1 MSTLDQLFKAQ
12 SRELQSRLEELS
24 APNQPMTDYK
34 LQLRHKWSKLQSPP
48 RAQGSKLKAWKQR
61 RGYDLEKLILA
72 LCALEHL
79 QPEAPL
85 RPKGEQVDGMFML
98 DGRAFLLE
106 AKWQEEKKSSA
117 SEVFAF
123 QGKLRGKLAGTLGVF
138 VSMGGFSPDAVNAVA
153 WGKEINVLFFD
164 KGDIELALAP
174 NHHLAEITRIK
185 LRRAAQRG
193 EIYYSYKTHL
203 DLMTA

>member
-1 MSTLDQLFKAQ
+1 MSTLDQLFKAH
-12 SRELQSRLEELS
+12 SRELQSCLEELS
-24 APNQPMTDYK
+24 VPNQPTEGYK
-34 LQLRHKWSKLQSPP
+34 LQLRHKWGKLQTPP
-48 RAQGSKLKAWKQR
+48 HAQGPRLKAWKQK

-72 LCALEHL
+72 LCALEQL

-106 AKWQEEKKSSA
+106 TKWQEEKSSA
-117 SEVFAF
+117 SDIFAF

-138 VSMGGFSPDAVNAVA
+138 VSMGGFSHDAANAVA

-164 KGDIELALAP
+164 KEDIELALAP
-174 NHHLAEITRIK
+174 KHHLAEITRIK

-193 EIYYSYKTHL
+193 EIYYSYRKHL

>member
-1 MSTLDQLFKAQ
+1 MSTLDQLFRVQ
-12 SRELQSRLEELS
+12 GRELQSILEQLS
-24 APNQPMTDYK
+24 TPDQPTADIK
-34 LQLRHKWSKLQSPP
+34 SQLRKKWGELKTLPPSK
-48 RAQGSKLKAWKQR
+48 GSKLKALKQK

-79 QPEAPL
+79 QPEAPF
-85 RPKGEQVDGMFML
+85 RPKGEQLDGRFVL
-98 DGRAFLLE
+98 DGRALLLE
-106 AKWQEEKKSSA
+106 TKWQQDESSA
-117 SEVFAF
+117 SDIFAF

-138 VSMGGFSPDAVNAVA
+138 VSTGGFAEAARAVA

-164 KGDIELALAP
+164 SEDIELALEP
-174 NHHLAEITRIK
+174 KYHLAEITRTK

-193 EIYYSYKTHL
+193 EVYYSYRKHL

>member
-1 MSTLDQLFKAQ
+1 MNKLDQLFSAHG
-12 SRELQSRLEELS
+12 RELQSLLEELS
-24 APNQPMTDYK
+24 APNQPTADYK
-34 LQLRHKWSKLQSPP
+34 GQLRRKWGELQTSHSHRGP
-48 RAQGSKLKAWKQR
+48 RPKAWKQK
-61 RGYDLEKLILA
+61 RGYSLEKLVLA

-79 QPEAPL
+79 SPEAPY
-85 RPKGEQVDGMFML
+85 RPKGEQLDGMFVL

-106 AKWQEEKKSSA
+106 TKWQDEEASA
-117 SEVFAF
+117 SDIFAF

-138 VSMGGFSPDAVNAVA
+138 VSVGGFATDAARAVA

-164 KGDIELALAP
+164 KEDIELSLAP
-174 NHHLAEITRIK
+174 QHQLAEITRIK

-193 EIYYSYKTHL
+193 DVYYTYKQHL